1 METLIYIGKVSLYLT
16 LFYACYRL
24 FLWKQTFFVL
34 NRFYLLGS
42 LLASFLLPFV
52 IYPEQAPVLPVIY
65 EATAPTIT
73 ITATQTSNNLFTLS
87 EFLWAIYIAGVVWMS
102 IKFISHLRLLRFFL
116 NQGEKVELDD
126 CNVVIINNNNIGSFS
141 FLKWIVVNINDYENH
156 FDDILR
162 HEMVHMQ
169 QKHSLDVLLV
179 EAIKIIFWFNPILML
194 YKKSLQEVHEFLA
207 DVEASNRE
215 TYARFLV
222 SYTLNA
228 PVASLTNHFF
238 KPSQIKSRI
247 QMIYKNRT
255 SKWLLTSYALTIGS
269 ISIIA
274 LIIAGCEAN
283 QPDKDVVEKTSKT
296 ETLGEVSREKSPED
310 ILKGKKIFTVV
321 EDQPVFP
328 GGNKAMYEF
337 LGDNLKYPAAA
348 SRAYVSG
355 RVFLSFVVTE
365 TGEIADIQVLKGIG
379 FGCDEEAVRVLKSFP
394 KWTPAKQ
401 NGQAVNVRYN
411 LPINFQLKK
420 DEPEAKKNF
429 TTEEDA
435 PIQLNPTND
444 DGSARIQIKGD
455 ALTGENQPLYV
466 IDGKLQKDGSTLK
479 ALDPNNIESVTVL
492 KDKHAIDQYGAAGK
506 NGVIQVTT
514 K

>member
-65 EATAPTIT
+65 EATAPAMT
-73 ITATQTSNNLFTLS
+73 ITATETSNNLFTIS
-87 EFLWAIYIAGVVWMS
+87 ELLWAVYISGVIWMS
-102 IKFISHLRLLRFFL
+102 IKLISHIRLLRFFL
-116 NQGEKVELDD
+116 NQGEKVELED
-126 CNVVIINNNNIGSFS
+126 CNVIIINNNNIGSFS

-169 QKHSLDVLLV
+169 QKHSMDILLV
-179 EAIKIIFWFNPILML
+179 EAVKIVFWFNPILIL

-255 SKWLLTSYALTIGS
+255 SKWLLSTYALAIGTIS
-269 ISIIA
+269 VIA
-274 LIIAGCEAN
+274 LIIAGCESR
-283 QPDKDVVEKTSKT
+283 QPEKEATTEKISKAQVVKESN
-296 ETLGEVSREKSPED
+296 PDD

-328 GGNKAMYEF
+328 GGIKAMYEF

-365 TGEIADIQVLKGIG
+365 TGEIADIQVLKGLG
-379 FGCDEEAVRVLKSFP
+379 FGCDEEAVRVLKTFP

-411 LPINFQLKK
+411 LPINFQLKENGPK
-420 DEPEAKKNF
+420 AKKDF
-429 TTEEDA
+429 EIEEDA
-435 PIQLNPTND
+435 SIQLNPTNG
-444 DGSARIQIKGD
+444 DGATRIQIKGD

-492 KDKHAIDQYGAAGK
+492 KDKHAIDQYGEAGK